1 MAGTGPAMRYE
12 RQAFL
17 NIGTE
22 IAPVYKR
29 MGTGFETM
37 DDALNPAVDEATY
50 ISDVNATKSIT
61 SYAPE
66 WSFDGAVIK
75 DSDVIA
81 FIRAI
86 GKDQATGADA
96 ETDVV
101 LFDVWDVDPLTLEV
115 PCEKFAVA
123 IKVDSIGGGA
133 GGEKLTFGGS
143 LLGKGDPTDGYF
155 DTSDDTFISESGAS

>member
-17 NIGTE
+17 NIGTLV
-22 IAPVYKR
+22 APVYKR
-29 MGTGFETM
+29 MGTGFEAM
-37 DDALNPAVDEATY
+37 DDALNPTVDEATY

-81 FIRAI
+81 YIRAI
-86 GKDQATGADA
+86 GEDQATGVNA
-96 ETDVV
+96 ETSVV
-101 LFDVWDVDPLTLEV
+101 LFDVWDVNPSTLEV
-115 PCEKFAVA
+115 PCKKFAVA
-123 IKVDSIGGGA
+123 VKVDSIGGGG

-143 LLGKGDPTDGYF
+143 LLGKGDASDGYF
-155 DTSDDTFISESGAS
+155 HTATDTFSVTPAVS

>member
-17 NIGTE
+17 NIGTSLV
-22 IAPVYKR
+22 PVYKR
-29 MGTGFETM
+29 MGTGFESL
-37 DDALNPAVDEATY
+37 DDALNPAVDEVTY
-50 ISDVNATKSIT
+50 ISDVSATKSIT
-61 SYAPE
+61 AYAPE

-81 FIRAI
+81 YLRAI
-86 GKDQATGADA
+86 GNDQATGANA

-101 LFDVWDVDPLTLEV
+101 LFDVWDVDPDTLEV
-115 PCEKFAVA
+115 PCKQFAVA
-123 IKVDSIGGGA
+123 VKMDSIGGGA

-143 LLGKGDPTDGYF
+143 LLGKGDPVDGYF
-155 DTSDDTFISESGAS
+155 DTATDTFSETASVS